1 MLNRFDNILEQVIQ
15 EYGLR
20 PGPQTKPFGRVILEK
35 DTAAGQPSETTAR
48 FEHDGDRR
56 LVDNILVF
64 SRLLLENCGNRSLYN
79 SSDRIGDLL
88 NTTSIPLLSTA
99 LNVAVRLAQRYYAS
113 RQRGATAS
121 LQHLNNALLASH
133 YNIDLEKVQK
143 IANPFSKPF
152 PAPTGYV
159 GSDLTATPSVKG
171 KERAHQ
177 SITAQPNSTSS
188 VHAHDLLAIAKGE
201 EPPSSWDAWSGVQ
214 MTYYQSSLVG
224 EEKGKTEGAT
234 DQTESSQSRPSTPT
248 PVRRAS
254 ALSRPS
260 PLSNVEDTTETP
272 VNTTTSKTE
281 HSSPG
286 GTKHIEIPFPH
297 TSSTSVESLMTSA
310 ISEVPKEHQYEL
322 LNKVRIAYSM
332 VTSPE
337 TRREMLGI
345 RILAITNLAYI
356 YPETVFQQKVL
367 QNDSDEPRRLQLVYQ
382 LASLVHPPGKNK
394 ASIPIELQTIALGAL
409 EALAK
414 HKSRA
419 SDVSAALSVNVNHGV
434 LLHLLRKAVAD
445 LGVEDVDEGS
455 QGDSWREALFSL
467 LEALPASSPRTGE
480 TLIAAGLLDILIESL
495 TLRTEKA
502 ERTHPKVLTFL
513 NSFVYTVRDAFQ
525 TLANSR
531 GLDTISDLAAYEVQ
545 SSLQRANN
553 GMGLPPEYRNQVIDY
568 QVPYFQQQTL
578 RWVLKF
584 VNHMMQHGSG
594 NFERLLRNLIDS
606 PQLLS
611 GLRTIIG
618 NAKVFGSN
626 VWSGAINIM
635 SSFIHNEP
643 TSYAVIAEAGLSKGF
658 LESLTLRPIND
669 NAEQPPRDNPTT
681 APFAEEENAFGDN
694 GPTVVPISKYD
705 PISGAVRKVKIQ
717 REDAKPLAAGILPAT
732 DAIVT
737 VPTAFGAICLNS
749 AGTELFLASGAL
761 DSFFEIFE
769 SADHVKTMTSDMEVA
784 RLIGSNFDE
793 LVRHHPRLRQAV
805 MSSVNLMVA
814 RVGSLCRSRAAN
826 KGVGAKL
833 WTQDANERL
842 RVIGGTQALIEDPS
856 LKPTTPTESGSLDIP
871 MDTTMG
877 GVDAAVGSESALKME
892 DVVDQEHEKEGP
904 SVTAYINVAMKFL
917 AGYFE
922 NNTLCSS
929 FVEIGGLDFVLDF
942 ATMPC
947 LPHDFNDQ
955 AASHEL
961 ARVVHMLAE
970 QKPHLVLPSLLKRTQ
985 QVTDVLE
992 PFFNHEGK
1000 KPFLSA
1006 HVNPNDGSAAADE
1019 DLTTSARHIEN
1030 GTLFVKSLVALHTLC
1045 SILYEVFQ
1053 LPIYNP
1059 RSSHTV
1065 FTQVNL
1071 ADVYNILVTSLGL
1084 LHQACVWEGILLN
1097 KAVPAAW
1104 KEASSF
1110 KGLYGIGHQDADRA
1124 FEFIDREQE
1133 DASISEI
1140 LEVTAGIADA
1150 TTTTAE
1156 SSSTSVT
1163 QAGEVRQSRK
1173 PSGTKEKESAKF
1185 KNIRTLRYL
1194 LCQVPA
1200 SITAFFQALGKALIA
1215 KRRNEPYQRQT
1226 ALGVA
1231 DSLADAVHQQL
1242 FFPGPT
1248 RLSSDDDRYAYLM
1261 AILPTISH
1269 LMVANGPLERPQP
1282 HCLTLV
1288 LQAFKNRGG
1297 LATLKTM
1304 LQGFVEDIN
1313 NYSPTQSRGSA
1324 QGGNTTPRAAL
1335 VYRGI
1340 NLILNLFTQITT
1352 TKSITEASQTIAIQS
1367 SSDRDRGQPHYFA
1380 TDQFLVEIRMAVL
1393 PVVRSIWDS
1402 DYVDNAS
1409 DGIIKSLIEIL
1420 RINLDCEL
1428 EENAYK
1434 REEPPPNR
1442 SNIPF
1447 KPLPIATDKVTSL
1460 VDQRFDSDLAREA
1473 LYRCFNNANA
1483 AAEYCRVR
1491 VGNTRLS
1498 RHPIPSFELDSAKTS
1513 TPRRTPQRQDS
1524 DDTLPDTE
1532 PMTQDDE
1539 PSSPAANPTNP
1550 ESGAVDSVD
1559 TALVAVEPP
1568 PPAPGVPP
1576 PTENEIRDMTNM
1588 SMEDLLSMTENLVN
1602 ESSGSQSAAQST
1614 PMQSE
1619 SAPTSSQ
1626 GAPKGEHGVT
1636 LEDLEEER
1644 AKIRRNLIDRALDVL
1659 NVHSDVT
1666 FELSD
1671 LITAAASKTTEVSTM
1686 RREIG
1691 ETLVQSLISFQMGE
1705 DFRPA
1710 GKKIAAYA
1718 NLLAL
1723 VLQDRNF
1730 FEATQDE
1737 LRDNF
1742 GSLLGFVKIFPD
1754 QPGEEPSPWIG
1765 QILLIIEKILAED
1778 VQPQQ
1783 IQWIPPT
1790 SDNPQADASIVAIDE
1805 PIIPQEDKSQLF
1817 EAIIEIMPR
1826 IGKDESLA
1834 LSVLRILVILTRNR
1848 EIAAQ
1853 LGEKRNMQRLLV
1865 MVKQLAGTMNERVQ
1879 TAFMLVLRHIIED
1892 ADILRQIIRVEIVK
1906 DFEARPSRPT
1916 DVTTYVR
1923 QMYHHVIRA
1932 PDIFVEITNEKLKLQ
1947 RFESGSRP
1955 QNLVLRPEPKSDT
1968 VQPTEKTENGAEAS
1982 TTGEG
1987 QAAPAKTKV
1996 TDGDIEE
2003 GIPAKPKSMDVKAP
2017 VVEHPDGVIHYL
2029 LCELLSYK
2037 DVEDKDPLAPPKELK
2052 EPTDSDA
2059 IIDVAVD
2066 NIPAPSTPAIPLNTE
2081 GSESKRTEKVEL
2093 KLDQH
2098 PIHAYRCFILQCLTE
2113 LLYSYNRTKIE
2124 FVNFSRKAD
2133 PRAMTP
2139 SKPRSG
2145 VLNYLLNVVVPH
2157 STLEHETTVAAL
2169 KKASISSWAMA
2180 VIVTLCLK
2188 TTENGYDKKTG
2199 TLDENEEPDLLF
2211 VRKFVL
2217 EHALKAYKDTSTSEE
2232 PLDPKYARMLSL
2244 ADLFNRLVTGTIIQ
2258 GSVVQIALSAGPQK
2272 PIAKIMFE
2280 KNFINALTS
2289 SIAEIDL
2296 NFPNSKRAVKY
2307 ILRPLKEL
2315 THIALELSESGSITT
2330 TPSQSADED
2339 EISTASSV
2347 SEVEMEREMTPDLFR
2362 NSTLGMFEPGRE
2374 EETSSESS
2382 DDDEEMYDEEYD
2394 DGMDYEEEIERDGDE
2409 VVSDEE
2415 EEIEGIGPVEGLP
2428 GDGRMDVEVV
2438 IDDDEPSDDEDDRD
2452 DSEDMDDM
2460 EDEMGE
2466 EVEVIDEIT
2475 GDNEN
2480 DSLADGDEEEWQDE
2494 DDAGH
2499 EYDGRIDID
2508 NELSQDPDADHE
2520 SAVRDIVREF
2530 GGAGAALERLELGH
2544 GNLAMDM
2551 DDGTYMEEA
2560 VDDGDEGEDDED
2572 EDVEEDDLIYHPE
2585 DDEDVAAMGDS
2596 SPWGWD
2602 PDDDPGMRLPRGPHH
2617 HHHHHTRRTIN
2628 PWSVYPNLDP
2638 GDSSERVPMFRSHRP
2653 GGASRGVEDGTNPLL
2668 QRSDRPTIAT
2678 GATRI
2683 GIHTRLADSIPG
2695 MGDLIQQ
2702 LDMHPRD
2709 PLAGENPVSFVNN
2722 IIAAAIG
2729 QGGTNFGA
2737 MSGPGGAL
2745 HLHFATPPGGGR
2757 GTFGPRELQSLFR
2770 GPPRELTRVGRED
2783 SNPAFNFVPAA
2794 TTVRWHHEARV
2805 LFGNSHHEKAL
2816 RIVNTILRLLVPPA
2830 IEEQKKKDEK
2840 DAEDLRLI
2848 AEEREKQ
2855 LKLKEERLAKQKAEQ
2870 EAHEARNR
2878 EAAAAAAAE
2887 AEAAR
2892 VAQEADNGDSVNS
2905 SNAEAM
2911 EGVEATQTIASRVP
2925 MEATEGNA
2933 AVGNTS
2939 TTETNTTET
2948 IATPA
2953 IERVT
2958 TTIRGREV
2966 DITNM
2971 GIDLEY
2977 LEALPQELREEV
2989 LMQQLATQRSQAAA
3003 SGQEPTDISREFL
3016 EALPPEIR
3024 EELLQQEAQDRRRRE
3039 REENRRRAA
3048 ASGGPAIARAEEM
3061 DPASF
3066 LASLDPSLRQAV
3078 LMEQDE
3084 EVLAHL
3090 PSAIAAEARALG
3102 GHDRL
3107 LHRLTET
3114 RRATLNRA
3122 TRLGHDRG
3130 DASTMQANKKPQR
3143 RQIVQMLDKAGVAT
3157 LLRLMFVSQQGSSRQ
3172 SLNGILH
3179 DVSANRQNRAEI
3191 VSLLLSIL
3199 QDGSADLHAVERS
3212 FANLTL
3218 RAKQPGAQ
3226 KTPQPLKRAPTG
3238 LSTSPANTEM
3248 TPLMVIQQ
3256 CLNALVFLTQYN
3268 PHIPSFFLTE
3278 HEVTP
3283 GLKNKSGRKGKGKDA
3298 KTSKYALNAL
3308 LSLLDRKI
3316 IMESSS
3322 CMELLSNL
3330 LQSVTHP
3337 LTLLLRKDREKSNET
3352 VKAGEISSEPAL
3364 VNGADP
3370 APTTDRAVPISLE
3383 PSDGDTL
3390 VAEPR
3395 TDVPAALTDHLN
3407 SVAMPAIDPSQGI
3420 APSAQYSLLDP
3431 TGIAQVI
3438 ASNTSENLLANPPPV
3453 TETQPESAK
3462 TSIDDEKVR
3471 KQRNLT
3477 PPVVP
3482 ESNLRLV
3489 VNILAAR
3496 ECSAKTF
3503 RDTLSTINNLSA
3515 IPDAKD
3521 IFGKELIKQA
3531 QDLGRCISQDLDDIT
3546 NQIQNAESGTDIQG
3560 MALAKFSPS
3569 SSDQAKLLRVL
3580 TALDYLFDPK
3590 RNADKTKAP
3599 LQDTPET
3606 GESSTPKED
3615 MLTTLYENST
3625 FGPLWVKLSECL
3637 RTIRQR
3643 GNMLSAATILL
3654 PLIEALMVICK
3665 NTTAKEVPLA
3675 RAVKESSVTSSPP
3688 ESGVENLFFRFTEEH
3703 RKILNDLVRNNPK
3716 LMSGT
3721 FSLLVK
3727 NPKVLEFDNKRN
3739 YFTRRLHSRGS
3750 ETRHTQPPLQL
3761 QVRRQEVFLDSF
3773 KSLYFKSGDEM
3784 KYGKLNIRFHGEEGV
3799 DAGGVTREWFQVL
3812 SRQMFNPDYALFIP
3826 VASDR
3831 TTFHPNKLSS
3841 INQEHLMFFKFIG
3854 RVIGKALYEGRALD
3868 CHFSRAVYK
3877 RILGKTVSVKDME
3890 TLDLDYYK
3898 SLLWMLENDIAEIIT
3913 ETFSIE
3919 TEAFGVTEIVDLV
3932 ENGRNIP
3939 VTDENKQEYVQLV
3952 VEYRLTGSV
3961 KEQLE
3966 EFLKG
3971 MHLCLDCMT
3980 VY

>member
-1 MLNRFDNILEQVIQ
+1 MLNRFDSILEQIIQ
-15 EYGLR
+15 EYGLHS
-20 PGPQTKPFGRVILEK
+20 GPQTKPFGRVILEK
-35 DTAAGQPSETTAR
+35 GAAVGQPLETATE
-48 FEHDGDRR
+48 FDDDGDRR
-56 LVDNILVF
+56 LVEDILGF
-64 SRLLLENCGNRSLYN
+64 SRLLLENCGNRSLYD

-99 LNVAVRLAQRYYAS
+99 LNVAVRLAQRYHAS

-143 IANPFSKPF
+143 IANPFVKPL
-152 PAPTGYV
+152 PTSNGHLA
-159 GSDLTATPSVKG
+159 SDLTATPSLKG
-171 KERAHQ
+171 KERAQ
-177 SITAQPNSTSS
+177 PSITAQANSTDS
-188 VHAHDLLAIAKGE
+188 VHANDLLAIAKEE
-201 EPPSSWDAWSGVQ
+201 EPPSSWDVWGEVQ
-214 MTYYQSSLVG
+214 MTYYQSSPVG
-224 EEKGKTEGAT
+224 EESGKTEGAT
-234 DQTESSQSRPSTPT
+234 DQTESSQPLPTTPT
-248 PVRRAS
+248 PVRRPS

-260 PLSNVEDTTETP
+260 RLSNVDDTTETP
-272 VNTTTSKTE
+272 ANTTSKVE
-281 HSSPG
+281 NSSAG
-286 GTKHIEIPFPH
+286 GTKLIEIPFPH
-297 TSSTSVESLMTSA
+297 TSSTSTDSLVTSA
-310 ISEVPKEHQYEL
+310 IAEVPKEHQYEL
-322 LNKVRIAYSM
+322 LNKVRIARSM
-332 VTSPE
+332 IASPE
-337 TRREMLGI
+337 TRQQILGI

-356 YPETVFQQKVL
+356 YPEAVFQQKVL
-367 QNDSDEPRRLQLVYQ
+367 QNDSDEARRLQLVYQ
-382 LASLVHPPGKNK
+382 LASLVHSPGKSK

-414 HKSRA
+414 HKARA
-419 SDVSAALSVNVNHGV
+419 SDVCAALSVNVNHGV

-445 LGVEDVDEGS
+445 LGVEDVDDKGGG
-455 QGDSWREALFSL
+455 GDSWREALFSL

-525 TLANSR
+525 TLANSK

-545 SSLQRANN
+545 SSLERANN
-553 GMGLPPEYRNQVIDY
+553 GMGLPQEYRNQVIDY

-594 NFERLLRNLIDS
+594 NFERLLRNLIDC

-611 GLRTIIG
+611 GLRTIIR
-618 NAKVFGSN
+618 NSKVFGSN

-635 SSFIHNEP
+635 SNFIHSEP

-658 LESLTLRPIND
+658 LESLTLRPINST
-669 NAEQPPRDNPTT
+669 AEQAPRDNPTT
-681 APFAEEENAFGDN
+681 APFAEEESEIGDN
-694 GPTVVPISKYD
+694 GPTVVPISKHEGTN
-705 PISGAVRKVKIQ
+705 GAVRKVKIQ

-737 VPTAFGAICLNS
+737 VPTAFGAICLNN

-769 SADHVKTMTSDMEVA
+769 SADHVKTMTSDLEVA

-805 MSSVNLMVA
+805 ISSVNLMVA
-814 RVGSLCRSRAAN
+814 RVGSLCRSRAIT

-833 WTQDANERL
+833 WTQDADGRL
-842 RVIGGTQALIEDPS
+842 YVVGGTQALVKDPS
-856 LKPTTPTESGSLDIP
+856 LNTTTPAESDSLGIPADATMEGVDVAIESG
-871 MDTTMG
+871 
-877 GVDAAVGSESALKME
+877 SALKME

-904 SVTAYINVAMKFL
+904 NVTAYMNVAMKFL

-970 QKPHLVLPSLLKRTQ
+970 QKPHLVLPPLLKRTQ

-1000 KPFLSA
+1000 SAFFLA
-1006 HVNPNDGSAAADE
+1006 HVTLDDGPAAANE
-1019 DLTTSARHIEN
+1019 DSVTTSAQHYAN
-1030 GTLFVKSLVALHTLC
+1030 GTLYVKSLVAVHTLC

-1053 LPIYNP
+1053 PPIYNP

-1084 LHQACVWEGILLN
+1084 LHQACVWEGILLH
-1097 KAVPAAW
+1097 KAIPEAW

-1110 KGLYGIGHQDADRA
+1110 KGIYNIGQHDADRV
-1124 FEFIDREQE
+1124 FEIIDRER
-1133 DASISEI
+1133 DDSSISEI
-1140 LEVTAGIADA
+1140 LEVTAGSADA
-1150 TTTTAE
+1150 IITTAD
-1156 SSSTSVT
+1156 SSSTSVA
-1163 QAGEVRQSRK
+1163 QVGKARQGRK
-1173 PSGTKEKESAKF
+1173 PSGTKEKESVRSR
-1185 KNIRTLRYL
+1185 NIRTLRYL
-1194 LCQVPA
+1194 LSQVPT
-1200 SITAFFQALGKALIA
+1200 SITPFFQGLGKALIA

-1242 FFPGPT
+1242 FYLGPT
-1248 RLSSDDDRYAYLM
+1248 KLFSDDDRYAYLM

-1269 LMVANGPLERPQP
+1269 LMVADGPLERPQP

-1304 LQGFVEDIN
+1304 LKGFVEDIN
-1313 NYSPTQSRGSA
+1313 NYSPTQA
-1324 QGGNTTPRAAL
+1324 QGSSQGMGTTPRAAL

-1340 NLILNLFTQITT
+1340 NLILSFFTQITT
-1352 TKSITEASQTIAIQS
+1352 TKSITEASQTLAIQS
-1367 SSDRDRGQPHYFA
+1367 SSDRERGQPQYFSV
-1380 TDQFLVEIRMAVL
+1380 DQFLVEIRMAVL
-1393 PVVRSIWDS
+1393 PVVRSVWDS

-1420 RINLDCEL
+1420 RINLDCDL

-1434 REEPPPNR
+1434 RDEPPPNR

-1447 KPLPIATDKVTSL
+1447 KPFNIPADKVTSL
-1460 VDQRFDSDLAREA
+1460 VEQGFESDLAQEA
-1473 LYRCFNNANA
+1473 LYRCLNNSNA
-1483 AAEYCRVR
+1483 AAEYCRMR
-1491 VGNTRLS
+1491 AGNTRSS
-1498 RHPIPSFELDSAKTS
+1498 RHPIPSFELDSAKVT
-1513 TPRRTPQRQDS
+1513 TQRRTPQRQDS

-1532 PMTQDDE
+1532 PMTQEDD
-1539 PSSPAANPTNP
+1539 PSSPAANPTNL
-1550 ESGAVDSVD
+1550 ESEAVDNMTNALD
-1559 TALVAVEPP
+1559 TVEPP
-1568 PPAPGVPP
+1568 PPAPGVPVP
-1576 PTENEIRDMTNM
+1576 AENEIRDLTNM

-1602 ESSGSQSAAQST
+1602 DSSSSQSAAQST

-1619 SAPTSSQ
+1619 SAPNSSQ
-1626 GAPKGEHGVT
+1626 GVSRGEHGVT

-1742 GSLLGFVKIFPD
+1742 GSLLGFVKVFPD
-1754 QPGEEPSPWIG
+1754 QLGEEPSPWIS
-1765 QILLIIEKILAED
+1765 QILLVIEKILAED

-1783 IQWIPPT
+1783 IQWIPPI
-1790 SDNPQADASIVAIDE
+1790 SDNAQADTSIVTMDGRL
-1805 PIIPQEDKSQLF
+1805 IPQEDKAQLF

-1826 IGKDESLA
+1826 VGKDESLA
-1834 LSVLRILVILTRNR
+1834 LSVLRVLVVLTRNR
-1848 EIAAQ
+1848 LIAAQ

-1865 MVKQLAGTMNERVQ
+1865 MVKQLAGTMNERIQ
-1879 TAFMLVLRHIIED
+1879 TAFMLVLRHVIED
-1892 ADILRQIIRVEIVK
+1892 ADILRQIMRVEIVK
-1906 DFEARPSRPT
+1906 DFEARPSRPI

-1955 QNLVLRPEPKSDT
+1955 QNLVLRPEPKLDT
-1968 VQPTEKTENGAEAS
+1968 IQAAEKTEHEAGAFV
-1982 TTGEG
+1982 TGEG
-1987 QAAPAKTKV
+1987 EAADTENKTMDRDVEQATPAKS
-1996 TDGDIEE
+1996 
-2003 GIPAKPKSMDVKAP
+2003 KSTEVKAP

-2037 DVEDKDPLAPPKELK
+2037 DVEDKDPSAPPKESK

-2059 IIDVAVD
+2059 IADVAVD
-2066 NIPAPSTPAIPLNTE
+2066 NIPAPSSPAIPPTTE
-2081 GSESKRTEKVEL
+2081 TNESKRTEKAEL

-2145 VLNYLLNVVVPH
+2145 VLNYLLNVVIPH

-2169 KKASISSWAMA
+2169 KRASISGWAMA

-2199 TLDENEEPDLLF
+2199 TLDESEEPDLLF

-2217 EHALKAYKDTSTSEE
+2217 EHALKAYKDSSTSDE
-2232 PLDPKYARMLSL
+2232 PLNLKYARMLSL

-2258 GSVVQIALSAGPQK
+2258 GSIIQTALSAGPQK
-2272 PIAKIMFE
+2272 PIAKVMFE
-2280 KNFINALTS
+2280 KNFIAALTS

-2347 SEVEMEREMTPDLFR
+2347 SEVEMEREETPDLFR

-2415 EEIEGIGPVEGLP
+2415 EELGGVGPIEGLP
-2428 GDGRMDVEVV
+2428 GDAGLNLELVV
-2438 IDDDEPSDDEDDRD
+2438 GDEDEPSDDEDDQD
-2452 DSEDMDDM
+2452 DSEDMDEVD
-2460 EDEMGE
+2460 DEMGE

-2499 EYDGRIDID
+2499 EYDGRIDLDI
-2508 NELSQDPDADHE
+2508 ELSQDPEGDHE

-2544 GNLAMDM
+2544 ANLAMDM
-2551 DDGTYMEEA
+2551 DNGTYMEEV

-2572 EDVEEDDLIYHPE
+2572 EDVEEDDLIYQPDNE
-2585 DDEDVAAMGDS
+2585 DDEAAMGDS

-2602 PDDDPGMRLPRGPHH
+2602 PDDDPGMRLARGPHH

-2628 PWSVYPNLDP
+2628 PWSVYPNLDS
-2638 GDSSERVPMFRSHRP
+2638 GDPSERVPMFRSHRP
-2653 GGASRGVEDGTNPLL
+2653 GGAPRGIEDGTNPLL
-2668 QRSDRPTIAT
+2668 QRTDRPAVVT
-2678 GATRI
+2678 GAARI

-2695 MGDLIQQ
+2695 MGDLIQH
-2702 LDMHPRD
+2702 LDMHPRG
-2709 PLAGENPVSFVNN
+2709 PLPGENPISFVNN

-2757 GTFGPRELQSLFR
+2757 GPFGTRELQSLIR
-2770 GPPRELTRVGRED
+2770 GPPRELSRAGRED
-2783 SNPAFNFVPAA
+2783 SSPAFNFIPAA

-2805 LFGNSHHEKAL
+2805 LFGNSHHDKAL

-2840 DAEDLRLI
+2840 ELEDLRVI

-2855 LKLKEERLAKQKAEQ
+2855 LKFKEERLAKQKAEQ
-2870 EAHEARNR
+2870 EAQEARDG
-2878 EAAAAAAAE
+2878 EAAAVAE

-2892 VAQEADNGDSVNS
+2892 VAEEAQNGDGVNS
-2905 SNAEAM
+2905 EAM
-2911 EGVEATQTIASRVP
+2911 EGVEATQVAASNVLA
-2925 MEATEGNA
+2925 EAAEGNA
-2933 AVGNTS
+2933 TVENNSATEAT
-2939 TTETNTTET
+2939 TTETN
-2948 IATPA
+2948 ATPA
-2953 IERVT
+2953 VERVT
-2958 TTIRGREV
+2958 TTIRGREL

-2977 LEALPQELREEV
+2977 LEALPEELREEV

-3048 ASGGPAIARAEEM
+3048 ASGGPSIARAEEM

-3130 DASTMQANKKPQR
+3130 DVTAAQTNKKPQR

-3179 DVSANRQNRAEI
+3179 DVSQNRQNRAEI

-3212 FANLTL
+3212 FAHLTL
-3218 RAKQPGAQ
+3218 RAKQPAAQ
-3226 KTPQPLKRAPTG
+3226 KTPQPIKRTSTG
-3238 LSTSPANTEM
+3238 LNAPPANTEM

-3256 CLNALVFLTQYN
+3256 CLSALVFLTQYN

-3283 GLKNKSGRKGKGKDA
+3283 GLKNKSSRKGKGKDA

-3322 CMELLSNL
+3322 CMEQLSNL

-3337 LTLLLRKDREKSNET
+3337 LTLLLRKDKEKS
-3352 VKAGEISSEPAL
+3352 VEISKSGEPSLESAL
-3364 VNGADP
+3364 VNGANP
-3370 APTTDRAVPISLE
+3370 ASTIDSVVPPPLE
-3383 PSDGDTL
+3383 TSDGDAL
-3390 VAEPR
+3390 MAEP
-3395 TDVPAALTDHLN
+3395 TTSVPPVLTDFLN
-3407 SVAMPAIDPSQGI
+3407 SVGVPAIDAPQGI
-3420 APSAQYSLLDP
+3420 APSAQFSLLDP
-3431 TGIAQVI
+3431 TGIAQVN
-3438 ASNTSENLLANPPPV
+3438 ASTASENRPANPSAV
-3453 TETQPESAK
+3453 SGIQAESAK
-3462 TSIDDEKVR
+3462 TSTDDEKIK

-3521 IFGKELIKQA
+3521 VFGKELIKQA
-3531 QDLGRCISQDLDDIT
+3531 QDLGRCISQDLDDII
-3546 NQIQNAESGTDIQG
+3546 NQIRNAESGTDIQG
-3560 MALAKFSPS
+3560 VALAKFSPA

-3580 TALDYLFDPK
+3580 TALDYLFDSK
-3590 RNADKTKAP
+3590 RNGGKTKTP
-3599 LQDTPET
+3599 LQDTAET
-3606 GESSTPKED
+3606 GESSAPKED
-3615 MLTTLYENST
+3615 VLTTLYENST
-3625 FGPLWVKLSECL
+3625 FGPLWIKLSECL

-3643 GNMLSAATILL
+3643 GNMLSVATILL
-3654 PLIEALMVICK
+3654 PLIEALMVVCK
-3665 NTTAKEVPLA
+3665 NTTAKEAPLA
-3675 RAVKESSVTSSPP
+3675 RAVKESSVASPPP

-3761 QVRRQEVFLDSF
+3761 SVRREIVFLDSF

-3784 KYGKLNIRFHGEEGV
+3784 KYGKLNIRFNGEEGV

-3877 RILGKTVSVKDME
+3877 RILGKTVSIKDME

-3939 VTDENKQEYVQLV
+3939 VTDDNKQEYVQLV

-3961 KEQLE
+3961 KAQLE

-3971 MHLCLDCMT
+3971 
-3980 VY
+3980 VYPVIRSMNTY